1 MFASPALPLGHV
13 PHLVMPLLGASAVG
27 QYCMGVGTL
36 SDGAGGLDLVPLMS
50 AISDRYVFERELG
63 RGGMATVM
71 LARDLVQD
79 RLVAVKILR
88 PELAG
93 ALSHQRF
100 LREMHLTAQ
109 LQHPH
114 IVPLYDSGIAD
125 DVPFYV
131 MPYVDGESLRARLD
145 RQKQLPVPDAV
156 RVATDIASALEYAH
170 ARGLVHRDI
179 KPENVLLTGG
189 HALLADFGVARA
201 VTEAAEDRLTS
212 TGLAVGTPAYMS
224 PEQASGD
231 RNVNARTDIYSLG
244 CVLFEML
251 AGIPPFVGPTPQAV
265 AARRLASNA
274 PPLRELRP
282 TASPALAT
290 TVARALERV
299 PADRFS
305 SAQDFATALDNAIAN
320 PMSTGRAP
328 SGARAWRLVA
338 VGLGVV
344 ALVGAGTV
352 AARSMFRHSSVEE
365 QVARGKHALAT
376 LRLSDARR
384 DLAGAL
390 ARDPTNPAANLW
402 LAQTGAIVG
411 TDSIPEWPQAARLAA
426 VKATAFDSVDRL
438 RARALLVMSEDHT
451 AQGCDAARPVVDA
464 APADVPALLMLA
476 DCVAGDDVVVHDSHT
491 ASGWRYRSSAE
502 GTVRLYQRLIHEYPA
517 IAPARG
523 LVFSRLSQLL
533 ITTPNVYRP
542 GRPVSSRD
550 TLFGAFGSIA
560 GDTLVFIPYPL
571 SELKVG
577 GRGAAAATAYAG
589 LSRQRELLRS
599 AALEWARDFP
609 DDPLAHLQLA
619 NALESTGEIGAS
631 SPNAPSA
638 LVEAG
643 RARALFGSGAPTA
656 VRLNLSGLL
665 GRLLIKSGQFAA
677 ASAFIDSTLGGDVP
691 HTAEEGDSLVGMA
704 AIAGRLHETFVLL
717 TIDSSE
723 DIQLAEGRPYHVP
736 PALGTA
742 QEALEV
748 EATLGGP
755 ADSSQ
760 AYRQAVDRLLALY
773 TSDAERVEV
782 RNALIGRSMSL
793 AAPIVG
799 PAAVAGLDSTGNY
812 LIRLEQLLAAG
823 DRSQLRTEFN
833 ALANL
838 RRHSWPG
845 ATSFDATYIESWV
858 RSAAGDTAGAIA
870 QLDQTLDALPGTGNQ
885 FLRDAPLAGSLPRMM
900 ILRVDLDSHGRD
912 LERQHWARAV
922 CDLWSHAD
930 DVLQVDRRRMCSV
943 AGRR

>member
-1 MFASPALPLGHV
+1 M
-13 PHLVMPLLGASAVG
+13 
-27 QYCMGVGTL
+27 
-36 SDGAGGLDLVPLMS
+36 
-50 AISDRYVFERELG
+50 
-63 RGGMATVM
+63 
-71 LARDLVQD
+71 
-79 RLVAVKILR
+79 
-88 PELAG
+88 
-93 ALSHQRF
+93 
-100 LREMHLTAQ
+100 
-109 LQHPH
+109 
-114 IVPLYDSGIAD
+114 PLYDSGITD
-125 DVPFYV
+125 DGPFYV

-145 RQKQLPVPDAV
+145 RQKQLPMPDAV
-156 RVATDIASALEYAH
+156 RIATDIASALEYAH

-189 HALLADFGVARA
+189 QALLADFGVARA
-201 VTEAAEDRLTS
+201 VAEAADDRLTS

-231 RNVNARTDIYSLG
+231 RNIDERTDIYSLG

-305 SAQDFATALDNAIAN
+305 TAREFATALDNAIAK
-320 PMSTGRAP
+320 PMSTGRAL
-328 SGARAWRLVA
+328 SGARAWRMVA
-338 VGLGVV
+338 AGLGVV
-344 ALVGAGTV
+344 ALLGAGAV
-352 AARSMFRHSSVEE
+352 AARSLFRHSSVEE
-365 QVARGKHALAT
+365 QVARGKQALAT
-376 LRLSDARR
+376 LHLSDARR

-411 TDSIPEWPQAARLAA
+411 TDSIPEWPQAARLAV
-426 VKATAFDSVDRL
+426 VKAAAFDSVDRL

-476 DCVAGDDVVVHDSHT
+476 DCMAGDDVVVRDSRT
-491 ASGWRYRSSAE
+491 ASGWRFRSSKE
-502 GTVRLYQRLIHEYPA
+502 STVRLYQRLIHEYPA
-517 IAPARG
+517 IAPVRG
-523 LVFSRLSQLL
+523 LVFSRLSTLL
-533 ITTPNVYRP
+533 ITTPDMYKL
-542 GRPVSSRD
+542 GRPVPSTD

-577 GRGAAAATAYAG
+577 GRAAAAATAYAG

-599 AALEWARDFP
+599 TALEWARDFP

-619 NALESTGEIGAS
+619 NALESTGEIGAP
-631 SPNAPSA
+631 SPNTPSA

-656 VRLNLSGLL
+656 VRLSLSGLL
-665 GRLLIKSGQFAA
+665 IRLLIKSGQFAA
-677 ASAFIDSTLGGDVP
+677 ASALIDTTLGRPVV
-691 HTAEEGDSLVGMA
+691 HTAEEGDSLTGIA
-704 AIAGRLHETFVLL
+704 AIAGRLHETFVLS
-717 TIDSSE
+717 TTDTSGG
-723 DIQLAEGRPYHVP
+723 DIPTAEGHAYHVP

-742 QEALEV
+742 AQALYV
-748 EATLGGP
+748 EATVGGR
-755 ADSSQ
+755 ADSIR
-760 AYRQAVDRLLALY
+760 AYRQMVDRLLALY
-773 TSDAERVEV
+773 ASDAERAEI

-799 PAAVAGLDSTGNY
+799 PAAVTGLDSTGNY

-823 DRSQLRTEFN
+823 DRGQLRTEFK
-833 ALANL
+833 ALADL
-838 RRHSWPG
+838 RRHAVPG
-845 ATSFDATYIESWV
+845 ATSLDATYIESWV
-858 RSAAGDTAGAIA
+858 RSAAGDTAGAII
-870 QLDQTLDALPGTGNQ
+870 QLSQTLDALPATGNQ
-885 FLRDAPLAGSLPRMM
+885 WLSDVPLAGSLPRMM
-900 ILRVDLDSHGRD
+900 ILRVDLDPRGRD
-912 LERQHWARAV
+912 PERLHWAGAV

-930 DVLQVDRRRMCSV
+930 DALQADRRRMCSV
-943 AGRR
+943 AGRQ